1 MTPKSDRRCVENQ
14 VRTYPQ
20 LDAPNMAARKAKSI
34 KESETSDALKAKQ
47 AAIVVVAHP
56 VRTRREALVRS
67 LTAYGFECRA
77 AASAACA
84 EEAIGEGIGSI
95 LLMAES
101 IADQIPS
108 ARSVET
114 VILLCERTDTRAA
127 RRALELRCDDFAD
140 EKCEPNEFESMF
152 ERAAAARGA
161 ASVREKRLRGLCRK
175 LNASRRELSNE
186 LTRLCAEMTES
197 YAELAGKID
206 TVAIAGEFTGLI
218 RQEIEL
224 ESLMRTSLE
233 FLLAKLGSTNAALFL
248 PSSSGDWTL
257 GAYVNYDRAKDSAEM
272 MLDHLSDTVPGR
284 MDDIG
289 SAVILEG
296 EAQVKQALPGA
307 CEWLGDCTVLAAP
320 ASHEGET
327 LACVLL
333 FRDRSVPFPEHARE
347 TLESLSKILA
357 SQFGRVIKVHHR
369 HLPKE
374 EWASPGDPF
383 PSHSEELEDQDD
395 HDLLA

>member
-1 MTPKSDRRCVENQ
+1 MTPKSERPCVENQ
-14 VRTYPQ
+14 VRTYPH
-20 LDAPNMAARKAKSI
+20 LDAPNMAARKAKSA
-34 KESETSDALKAKQ
+34 KECETRDAVKAKQ
-47 AAIVVVAHP
+47 GKIVLVAHP
-56 VRTRREALVRS
+56 VRTRREAIVRS
-67 LTAYGFECRA
+67 LAAYGYECRA
-77 AASAACA
+77 AVSAACA
-84 EEAIGEGIGSI
+84 EEAIGEGVGSI

-101 IADQIPS
+101 IADQIQS

-114 VILLCERTDTRAA
+114 VILLCEKTDTRAA

-152 ERAAAARGA
+152 ERAAVARGT
-161 ASVREKRLRGLCRK
+161 ASARERRLRGLCRK

-186 LTRLCAEMTES
+186 LTRLCSEMTES

-257 GAYVNYDRAKDSAEM
+257 GAYVNYDRAKESAEM

-284 MDDIG
+284 MDEIG
-289 SAVILEG
+289 SAVLLEG

-307 CEWLGDCTVLAAP
+307 CDWLGDCTVLAAP
-320 ASHEGET
+320 ALHEGET

-383 PSHSEELEDQDD
+383 PSRSEELEDQDD

>member
-1 MTPKSDRRCVENQ
+1 M
-14 VRTYPQ
+14 RTYPH
-20 LDAPNMAARKAKSI
+20 LDAPNMAARKAKSA
-34 KESETSDALKAKQ
+34 KECETRPVAKAHQ
-47 AAIVVVAHP
+47 GVLVLVAHP
-56 VRTRREALVRS
+56 VRARREMIVRS
-67 LTAYGFECRA
+67 LTGFGYECRSA
-77 AASAACA
+77 PTAACA
-84 EEAIGEGIGSI
+84 EASIGEGVGSI

-101 IADQIPS
+101 IADEIPS

-114 VILLCERTDTRAA
+114 VILLCEKTDTRAA

-152 ERAAAARGA
+152 LRAAAARGS
-161 ASVREKRLRGLCRK
+161 ASARERRLRGLCRK

-186 LTRLCAEMTES
+186 LTRLCSEMTES

-272 MLDHLSDTVPGR
+272 MLDHLADTVPCR
-284 MDDIG
+284 MDEIG
-289 SAVILEG
+289 STVLLEG
-296 EAQVKQALPGA
+296 EAQVKRALPGA
-307 CEWLGDCTVLAAP
+307 VEWLGDCTVLAAP
-320 ASHEGET
+320 AAHEGET

-369 HLPKE
+369 HLPRE

-395 HDLLA
+395 RDLLA